1 MVRKSI
7 MFLACGLILNTAF
20 ATENYHSIGFSNP
33 ASTSG
38 TSGTSGFVGPDAGG
52 QISVKD
58 LLSQAQD
65 NTRVIL
71 TGHIIKRVSHDTY
84 MFTDG
89 TGANGYLLDQFLQ
102 DSTNHRQ
109 DEYGGSLENRA
120 KLMLEITDAVISIW
134 GADRVGMHPA
144 PRGDSN
150 DMGDSDPIKT
160 FTYIA
165 KEPQMLKG
173 YTDYS
178 F

>member
-20 ATENYHSIGFSNP
+20 ATENYHSIGFSNQ

-89 TGANGYLLDQFLQ
+89 TGEVIVEIDHEDMPAEQITPKTLIKI
-102 DSTNHRQ
+102 
-109 DEYGGSLENRA
+109 YGKVDKDYYFPA
-120 KLMLEITDAVISIW
+120 KIEIDVKVVEIQ
-134 GADRVGMHPA
+134 
-144 PRGDSN
+144 
-150 DMGDSDPIKT
+150 K
-160 FTYIA
+160 
-165 KEPQMLKG
+165 
-173 YTDYS
+173 
-178 F
+178 